1 MSISTPELRQ
11 LRHFIAVAERLH
23 FGQAAAAVGISQPP
37 LSRSIQDLERRVGVR
52 LLHRARR
59 HVELTSE
66 GAAFLQ
72 EAKRIVG
79 LLETAVLQLQKMA
92 AGESGRLTVGFIPLA
107 DYGVLPSLLKAFKA
121 SHAKITLALREMI
134 SPEQI
139 IALRSKELDIGLV
152 IPPVSAREFEHL
164 VLQQEQFVVALP
176 AGHQLARRRG
186 ALPVRQFA
194 SEPFVQ
200 VPRERSPGLHDKIS
214 RLTAAAGFVPHV
226 AQEAIQMQTVVSLVS
241 SGLGVALVPASVAN
255 LGRQGVVYRPLSD
268 AHDPLE
274 IWLVWRRGHL
284 GFAASSFVAHARRL
298 TRGKRTQVAHNERT
312 RIS

>member
-23 FGQAAAAVGISQPP
+23 FGQAAAVVGISQPP

-52 LLHRARR
+52 LLSRTRR
-59 HVELTSE
+59 HVELTNE

-72 EAKRIVG
+72 EAKQIVG
-79 LLETAVLQLQKMA
+79 LLEAAVLQVQQMA
-92 AGESGRLTVGFIPLA
+92 AGERGRLAVGFIPLA
-107 DYGVLPSLLKAFKA
+107 DYGVLPSVLKAFRA
-121 SHAKITLALREMI
+121 SHPKITLALREML
-134 SPEQI
+134 SPEQLT
-139 IALRSKELDIGLV
+139 ALASKELDVGLV
-152 IPPVSAREFEHL
+152 IPPLSGQEFEHL
-164 VLQQEQFVVALP
+164 VLQRERFVVALP
-176 AGHQLARRRG
+176 AGHLLARGRG
-186 ALPVRQFA
+186 PLEACRLAP
-194 SEPFVQ
+194 EPFVQ

-241 SGLGVALVPASVAN
+241 SGLGVALVPSSVAN

-284 GFAASSFVAHARRL
+284 GFAASGFVAHARRL
-298 TRGKRTQVAHNERT
+298 TRGKQKQA
-312 RIS
+312 

>member
-1 MSISTPELRQ
+1 MSINAPELRQ
-11 LRHFIAVAERLH
+11 LRHFIAVAECLH

-52 LLHRARR
+52 LLHRTRR

-66 GAAFLQ
+66 GAAFLE
-72 EAKRIVG
+72 EAKRVVS
-79 LLETAVLQLQKMA
+79 LLETAVFQVQKMA

-107 DYGVLPSLLKAFKA
+107 DYGVLPNLLKAFKA
-121 SHAKITLALREMI
+121 SHPKITLALREML

-139 IALRSKELDIGLV
+139 TALASKELDVGLI
-152 IPPVSAREFEHL
+152 IPPLSVQEFEHL
-164 VLQQEQFVVALP
+164 VLQRERFVVALP
-176 AGHQLARRRG
+176 AGHPLARGRG
-186 ALPVRQFA
+186 ALAIGQLA

-214 RLTAAAGFVPHV
+214 RLTAAAGFVPRL

-241 SGLGVALVPASVAN
+241 SGLGVALVPSSVAN
-255 LGRQGVVYRPLSD
+255 LGRHGVVYKPLSD
-268 AHDPLE
+268 THDPLE

-284 GFAASSFVAHARRL
+284 GLAASSFVVHARRL
-298 TRGKRTQVAHNERT
+298 TRAKRTQP
-312 RIS
+312 